1 MKWKKEIDIEAP
13 IETVWNLFD
22 EAHPQRVMPKVDTNE
37 WIVKNEPLTGSSY
50 TQTYREGKRT
60 ESYLVTIEEF
70 IDEPDHKKKTI
81 QFILA
86 NLFETKLTFEMK
98 QLTERKTRFRYIGS
112 NEGINFTGKMMLK
125 LGKKQENG
133 GPVVE
138 EFIQRVKREAEKDAR
153 GGEPHEIS
161 TSTDESTREIG
172 S

>member
-1 MKWKKEIDIEAP
+1 MKWEKEIEIEAP

-50 TQTYREGKRT
+50 KQTYREGKRT
-60 ESYLVTIEEF
+60 ESYLVTISEH

-86 NLFETKLTFEMK
+86 NLFETKLTFAMEK
-98 QLTERKTRFRYIGS
+98 VTESQTRFRYIGS

-153 GGEPHEIS
+153 GGEHHEIS
-161 TSTDESTREIG
+161 TSTDESTREV
-172 S
+172 